1 MAAYRIKIEFD
12 ESKRAYSGG
21 VPISGNV
28 VVIAVGFGPLSKR
41 VLMKTN

>member
-1 MAAYRIKIEFD
+1 MADCRIKIEFD

-21 VPISGNV
+21 EPISGNV
-28 VVIAVGFGPLSKR
+28 VVIAVGLEPVSKQ